1 MDNRLLEYQRLT
13 KESPYGIELICENC
27 GRFLVDEC
35 TNKDCNRVILRSLF
49 NLENLIEQIQKK
61 ETGNGLG

>member
-35 TNKDCNRVILRSLF
+35 TNRDCNRVILRKLF
-49 NLENLIEQIQKK
+49 DLENLLDECK
-61 ETGNGLG
+61 